1 MATISTIKQDM
12 EVRLRDTPEIP
23 EKINIDDPDLGK
35 SSNANLQRQEAALA
49 FTYRH
54 LLWFIDRA
62 QEKENGELSKCI
74 RENRN
79 LSKVKGAKNFID
91 DRLEDVITKS
101 KPPIKVGDTVITAKN
116 YPQFVDNLEF
126 QKQLRQALEARL
138 KPLSNVDPYVPFSGT
153 VERAKWFGTGMAI
166 DHGVGLVH
174 GIVTE
179 TSMKSGTSKL
189 LVPNKWNE
197 AVAKKSGEI
206 IVDVTNDKLKQS
218 IGKTVVKETGKTIA
232 ETATRSAAMKAG
244 LTCAGKWVAR
254 VALGASVIGWVWLAV
269 EVGCDAKKWY
279 GSRGANP
286 KYKKEDSMFGL
297 IGIQYDKVASW
308 FSVSKGKA
316 GKA

>member
-179 TSMKSGTSKL
+179 TSLKSGTSKL

-254 VALGASVIGWVWLAV
+254 IALGASVIGWAFLLLEA
-269 EVGCDAKKWY
+269 GCDIYKFKNS
-279 GSRGANP
+279 GKPDS
-286 KYKKEDSMFGL
+286 KYKPEDSMLGLAVIGAKKIWPALSNSASKAFG
-297 IGIQYDKVASW
+297 
-308 FSVSKGKA
+308 
-316 GKA
+316 